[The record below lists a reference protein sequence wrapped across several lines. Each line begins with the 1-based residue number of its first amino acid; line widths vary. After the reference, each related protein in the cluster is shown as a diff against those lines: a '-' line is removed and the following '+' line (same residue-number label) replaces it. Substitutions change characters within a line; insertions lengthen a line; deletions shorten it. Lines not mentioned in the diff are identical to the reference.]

1 MTDNDKDQG
10 PEDVTGERTSKLV
23 RHRVANSGEA
33 VEIYR

>member
-1 MTDNDKDQG
+1 MTENENDQR
-10 PEDVTGERTSKLV
+10 PEDVIGERTSKLV